1 MCTYTQERVWTSTGR
16 YEKPKSTTKKNG
28 VRFPEAL
35 TVFEDDFA
43 ITVTDQESDPGE
55 LRFVSLGMGLKGR
68 LLVVAY
74 TYREAKIRI
83 ISVRLA
89 EPRERTQYEAAR

>member
-1 MCTYTQERVWTSTGR
+1 MDFDWEVRKAEVNY
-16 YEKPKSTTKKNG
+16 KKH
-28 VRFPEAL
+28 
-35 TVFEDDFA
+35 
-43 ITVTDQESDPGE
+43 
-55 LRFVSLGMGLKGR
+55 R

-83 ISVRLA
+83 ILVRLA

>member
-1 MCTYTQERVWTSTGR
+1 MDFDWEVRKAEVNY
-16 YEKPKSTTKKNG
+16 KKHG
-28 VRFPEAL
+28 VRFPEA
-35 TVFEDDFA
+35 
-43 ITVTDQESDPGE
+43 VTDQESDPGE
-55 LRFVSLGMGLKGR
+55 LRFVSVGMGVKGR

-74 TYREAKIRI
+74 TYREAMIRI

>member
-1 MCTYTQERVWTSTGR
+1 MDFEWEVRKAEVNY
-16 YEKPKSTTKKNG
+16 KKHG

-55 LRFVSLGMGLKGR
+55 LRL
-68 LLVVAY
+68 Y
-74 TYREAKIRI
+74 
-83 ISVRLA
+83 
-89 EPRERTQYEAAR
+89 P